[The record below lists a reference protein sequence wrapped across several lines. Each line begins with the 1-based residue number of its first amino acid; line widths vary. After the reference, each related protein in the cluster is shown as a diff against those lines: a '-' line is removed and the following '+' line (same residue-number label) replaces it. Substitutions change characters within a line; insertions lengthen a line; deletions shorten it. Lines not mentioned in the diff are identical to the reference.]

1 MIVFLA
7 KVFSEPQHAD
17 DLIKGKLYANTLRYF
32 RNIEGDPTRGD
43 PEEGAIMP
51 QLEDLAFELTSTNP
65 TTGEVDKITITKDD
79 LAAPPAIRPRWFEHI
94 NLFCMYA
101 ARTGQFTTVSE
112 QNITDFQKQL
122 EMPED
127 CQQFGNHAVLIKNPR
142 KFIRRIHLSGEKKGY
157 KVHSGLVQYYDPE
170 IGTPPIHSPIQT
182 LFLKRRM
189 YEYQKEWRIAIDT
202 GTTENRRIIFDI
214 GGIEDIAVRIST
226 PDLIRFQSFQVMADT

>member
-7 KVFSEPQHAD
+7 KLFSEPQHAD
-17 DLIKGKLYANTLRYF
+17 DFIRGKLYANTLRYF
-32 RNIEGDPTRGD
+32 RNIEGDSTRGD

-51 QLEDLAFELTSTNP
+51 QLEGLAIELTSTNP
-65 TTGEVDKITITKDD
+65 TTGGVDKITITKDD
-79 LAAPPAIRPRWFEHI
+79 LAAPPVIRPRWFERI

-112 QNITDFQKQL
+112 KNIADFQKQL

-127 CQQFGNHAVLIKNPR
+127 CQEFGSHAVLIKNTSE
-142 KFIRRIHLSGEKKGY
+142 FIRRVSLAAENKEFKI
-157 KVHSGLVQYYDPE
+157 HSGLVQYYDPD

-189 YEYQKEWRIAIDT
+189 YEFQKEWRLAIDT
-202 GTTENRRIIFDI
+202 GTTTDSPIIFDI
-214 GGIEDIAVRIST
+214 GEIEDIAVQMST
-226 PDLIRFQSFQVMADT
+226 PDLISFQSFEIVRT

>member
-17 DLIKGKLYANTLRYF
+17 DLIKGNLYANTLRYF
-32 RNIEGDPTRGD
+32 RNIEGDPIRGD

-51 QLEDLAFELTSTNP
+51 QIEDLAIELTSTNP

-79 LAAPPAIRPRWFEHI
+79 LAAPPIIRPRWFERI

-112 QNITDFQKQL
+112 QNIADFQKQL

-127 CQQFGNHAVLIKNPR
+127 CEEFGSHSVLIRNPR
-142 KFIRRIHLSGEKKGY
+142 EFIRRVNLAAEKKGC
-157 KVHSGLVQYYDPE
+157 KVHSGLVQYYDPD

-182 LFLKRRM
+182 LFLKRKM
-189 YEYQKEWRIAIDT
+189 YEYQKEWRLAIDI
-202 GTTENRRIIFDI
+202 GTTADCPIIFDI
-214 GGIEDIAVRIST
+214 GGIEDIAVRMST
-226 PDLIRFQSFQVMADT
+226 PDLINFQSFEIART